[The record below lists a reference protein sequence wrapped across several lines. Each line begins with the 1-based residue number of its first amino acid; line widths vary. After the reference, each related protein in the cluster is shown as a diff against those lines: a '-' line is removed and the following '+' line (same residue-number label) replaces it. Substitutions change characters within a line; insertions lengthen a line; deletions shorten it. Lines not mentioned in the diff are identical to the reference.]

1 VVRSE
6 EAPAEDFLSPLL
18 RDFRDPPARAAWL
31 RPVKATQLAESV
43 PPTIAARLR
52 RSQPPV
58 FSEALVQELRT
69 TRERI
74 DEFRAMVQGPTQ
86 LPGRLRRLLLAAEGR
101 RFATD
106 QGAAL
111 GFIRSVRES
120 LVREFRKIEAP
131 SGTSITLTSH
141 GGVIPLTLRSV
152 AAYPV
157 RIRVTLRSPRL
168 DFLEGRSRE
177 VVLEEEAQAL
187 TFPVRAQTTGR
198 FPVRILVDTP
208 GGHRISESRIVVRST
223 AYNRVALF
231 VTVGAAAFLALW
243 WGRRFLRR
251 TTS

>member
-1 VVRSE
+1 
-6 EAPAEDFLSPLL
+6 
-18 RDFRDPPARAAWL
+18 
-31 RPVKATQLAESV
+31 
-43 PPTIAARLR
+43 
-52 RSQPPV
+52 
-58 FSEALVQELRT
+58 
-69 TRERI
+69 
-74 DEFRAMVQGPTQ
+74 MVQGRTA

-101 RFATD
+101 RFVTD

-131 SGTSITLTSH
+131 SGTSITLTSN

-152 AAYPV
+152 ATYPV

-177 VVLEEEAQAL
+177 VVLKEEAQAL

-198 FPVRILVDTP
+198 FPVRILIDTP